1 MVSSA
6 AQTLGASCL
15 ETAVQWY
22 VQLNDGTPDEA
33 QRHAWQRWLAA
44 SPDHARAWARV
55 EKLQRQLRGV
65 PMELAMPVLTQAGV
79 ERRLAMKSLLVLAAV
94 GALGAGYQFSPLS
107 ADYASRT
114 DQRRQVMLAD
124 GSRLD
129 LNTDTQV
136 DVNFSASERLV
147 TLRHGEVR
155 LRTAA
160 DTQVAAPRPL
170 LVQSRH
176 GRVRALGTDFNVRVG
191 EHFTSVSVLEH
202 AVEVRS
208 ERTPHAVQRVHA
220 GEQMRFSASQLGP
233 VQPADPN
240 RSAWTTGMLIA
251 IDWRLGDFIDELAR
265 YRPGHLSCSPAVA
278 DLRVSGAFTLDD
290 TDAVLANLTA
300 SLPVRLRSFSRYWV
314 RVEA

>member
-1 MVSSA
+1 MASPA
-6 AQTLGASCL
+6 AQALTAHCL
-15 ETAVQWY
+15 EMAVHWY
-22 VQLNDGTPDEA
+22 VQLNDGAPDEA
-33 QRHAWQRWLAA
+33 QRQAWKRWLAA

-79 ERRLAMKSLLVLAAV
+79 ERRLAMKSLVLFAAV
-94 GALGAGYQFSPLS
+94 GAVGAGYQFSPMS

-114 DQRRQVMLAD
+114 GQRRQVMLAD

-136 DVNFSASERLV
+136 DVHFSASERLI
-147 TLRHGEVR
+147 TLRHGEIR

-160 DTQVAAPRPL
+160 DTQTAAPRPL

-176 GRVRALGTDFNVRVG
+176 GRVRALGTDFNVRLG

-202 AVEVRS
+202 TVEVRS
-208 ERTPHAVQRVHA
+208 EQMPQAAQRVNA
-220 GEQMRFSASQLGP
+220 GEQLQFSASQLGA

-240 RSAWTTGMLIA
+240 RSAWTTGMLVA

-265 YRPGHLSCSPAVA
+265 YRPGHLSCAPAVA
-278 DLRVSGAFTLDD
+278 DLRVSGAFILDD

-314 RVEA
+314 RIEA